1 MDSSSLRGDGFVLPH
16 GRDANDA
23 GEGMDASSLP
33 VEACA
38 NGVMDPSS
46 LVNALGNDLFSSS
59 TPRTPATYRGTN
71 SAAAKPAKA
80 PGRITK
86 VEFASYADCTAG
98 RARNRMCTAGGG
110 SLRTTG
116 VWTWYCAWRVCRVG
130 VNLTGPAN

>member
-23 GEGMDASSLP
+23 GEVMDASSLP

-71 SAAAKPAKA
+71 SAVAKPAKA
-80 PGRITK
+80 SGRITK

-98 RARNRMCTAGGG
+98 RARNRICTADGGNPN
-110 SLRTTG
+110 TTG
-116 VWTWYCAWRVCRVG
+116 AERGTARGEC
-130 VNLTGPAN
+130 TM